1 MEGLAILLF
10 GAILIFMLTGYPVAL
25 VLGGVSAIVGFIF
38 VPDFLDF
45 LPLRIMGVLQNNLL
59 MAVPL
64 FVMMGLVLEKSGIA
78 EELLRSMGNVLRKF
92 PGGLAVSVVLVGGIL
107 AASTGIVGATVITMG
122 LISLPVMLKSGYH
135 VSLSTGIIAASGT
148 LGQIIPPS
156 VILVLLGS
164 VLQVPVGDL
173 FRAAVIPGLVLMLC
187 YVVYVMIFSLV
198 FKNEKVAQSVIEE
211 KKYQD
216 ENQNVRQFLM
226 ALFFPLLLIFMVLG
240 SIFFGIASPT
250 EAAGIG
256 ALGAFLITFL
266 KRKLTMDLCK
276 HVMKETSQL
285 TTMVFFI
292 LLGATTFALV
302 FRGLDG
308 DELLTSL
315 VKDADLTSF
324 QFLVLV
330 MVVVFIAGFFIDF
343 IEIIFII
350 VPVVAPI
357 FIMYKV
363 DLVWIGIL
371 LALNLQTSFLTPPFG
386 FALFYLK
393 GVSPPEVKTVDVY
406 KGVFPFIVIQAIV
419 FSLYMFFPEWLVY

>member
-25 VLGGVSAIVGFIF
+25 VLGGVSAVVGFIF

-122 LISLPVMLKSGYH
+122 LISLPVMLKSGYN

-173 FRAAVIPGLVLMLC
+173 FKAALIPGLVLMLF
-187 YVVYVMIFSLV
+187 YVLFVMIFSLV
-198 FKNEKVAQSVIEE
+198 YKNEKVNQSVLDE
-211 KKYQD
+211 KKNWD
-216 ENQNVRQFLM
+216 EKQSLKQFLM
-226 ALFFPLLLIFMVLG
+226 ALFFPLLLILMVLG
-240 SIFFGIASPT
+240 SIFFGVASPT

-256 ALGAFLITFL
+256 AFGAFLITFL
-266 KRKLTMDLCK
+266 KKKLTWSLCR

-308 DELLTSL
+308 DELLTSF
-315 VKDADLTSF
+315 VQESNLTAF
-324 QFLVLV
+324 QFLLLV

-357 FIMYKV
+357 FVMYKM

-406 KGVFPFIVIQAIV
+406 KGVFPFIVIQLIV
-419 FSLYMFFPEWLVY
+419 FSLYMLFPEWLVY

>member
-25 VLGGVSAIVGFIF
+25 VLGGVSAVVGFIF

-122 LISLPVMLKSGYH
+122 LISLPVMLKSGYN

-173 FRAAVIPGLVLMLC
+173 FKAALIPGLVLMLF
-187 YVVYVMIFSLV
+187 YVLFVMIFSLV
-198 FKNEKVAQSVIEE
+198 YKNEKVNQSVLDE
-211 KKYQD
+211 KKNWD
-216 ENQNVRQFLM
+216 EKQSLKQFLM
-226 ALFFPLLLIFMVLG
+226 ALFFPLLLILMVLG
-240 SIFFGIASPT
+240 SIFFGVASPT

-256 ALGAFLITFL
+256 AFGAFLITYL
-266 KRKLTMDLCK
+266 KKKLTWSLCR

-308 DELLTSL
+308 DELLTSF
-315 VKDADLTSF
+315 VQESNLTAF
-324 QFLVLV
+324 QFLLLV

-357 FIMYKV
+357 FVMYKM

-393 GVSPPEVKTVDVY
+393 GVSPPEVRTVDVY
-406 KGVFPFIVIQAIV
+406 KGVFPFIVIQLIV
-419 FSLYMFFPEWLVY
+419 FGLYMFFPEWLVY

>member
-25 VLGGVSAIVGFIF
+25 VLGGVSAVAGFIF

-122 LISLPVMLKSGYH
+122 LISLPVMLKSGYN

-173 FRAAVIPGLVLMLC
+173 FKAALIPGLVLMLF
-187 YVVYVMIFSLV
+187 YVLFVMIFSLV
-198 FKNEKVAQSVIEE
+198 YKNEKVKQSVLDE
-211 KKYQD
+211 KKNWD
-216 ENQNVRQFLM
+216 EKQSLKQFLV
-226 ALFFPLLLIFMVLG
+226 ALFFPLLLILMVLG
-240 SIFFGIASPT
+240 SIFFGVASPT

-256 ALGAFLITFL
+256 AFGAFLITFL
-266 KRKLTMDLCK
+266 KKKLTWSLCR

-308 DELLTSL
+308 DELLTSF
-315 VKDADLTSF
+315 VKESNLTAF
-324 QFLVLV
+324 QFLLLV

-357 FIMYKV
+357 FVMYKM

-393 GVSPPEVKTVDVY
+393 GVSPPEVRTVDVY
-406 KGVFPFIVIQAIV
+406 KGVFPFIVIQLIV
-419 FSLYMFFPEWLVY
+419 FGLYMFFPEWLVY

>member
-25 VLGGVSAIVGFIF
+25 VLGGVSAVVGFIF

-122 LISLPVMLKSGYH
+122 LISLPVMLKSGYN

-173 FRAAVIPGLVLMLC
+173 FKAALIPGLVLMLF
-187 YVVYVMIFSLV
+187 YVLFVMIFSLV
-198 FKNEKVAQSVIEE
+198 YKNEKVKQSVLDE
-211 KKYQD
+211 KKNWD
-216 ENQNVRQFLM
+216 EKQSLKQFLV
-226 ALFFPLLLIFMVLG
+226 ALFFPLLLILMVLG
-240 SIFFGIASPT
+240 SIFFGVASPT

-256 ALGAFLITFL
+256 AFGAFLITFL
-266 KRKLTMDLCK
+266 KKKLTWSLCR

-308 DELLTSL
+308 DELLTSF
-315 VKDADLTSF
+315 VKESDLTAF
-324 QFLVLV
+324 QFLLLV

-357 FIMYKV
+357 FVMYKM

>member
-25 VLGGVSAIVGFIF
+25 VLGGVSAVVGFIF

-173 FRAAVIPGLVLMLC
+173 FKAALIPGLVLMLF
-187 YVVYVMIFSLV
+187 YVLFVMIFSLV
-198 FKNEKVAQSVIEE
+198 YKNEKVNQSVLDE
-211 KKYQD
+211 KKNWD
-216 ENQNVRQFLM
+216 EKQSLKQFLM
-226 ALFFPLLLIFMVLG
+226 ALFFPLLLILMVLG
-240 SIFFGIASPT
+240 SIFFGVASPT

-256 ALGAFLITFL
+256 AFGAFLITFL
-266 KRKLTMDLCK
+266 KKKLTWSLCR

-308 DELLTSL
+308 DELLTSF
-315 VKDADLTSF
+315 VKESDLTAF
-324 QFLVLV
+324 QFLLLV

-357 FIMYKV
+357 FVMYKM

-393 GVSPPEVKTVDVY
+393 GVSPPEVRTVDVY
-406 KGVFPFIVIQAIV
+406 KGVFPFIVIQIIV
-419 FSLYMFFPEWLVY
+419 FGLYMFFPEWLVY

>member
-25 VLGGVSAIVGFIF
+25 VLGGVSAVVGFIF

-122 LISLPVMLKSGYH
+122 LISLPVMLKSGYN

-173 FRAAVIPGLVLMLC
+173 FKAALIPGLVLMLF
-187 YVVYVMIFSLV
+187 YVLFVMIFSLV
-198 FKNEKVAQSVIEE
+198 YKNEKVNQSVLDE
-211 KKYQD
+211 KKNWD
-216 ENQNVRQFLM
+216 EKQSLKQFLM
-226 ALFFPLLLIFMVLG
+226 ALFFPLLLILMVLG
-240 SIFFGIASPT
+240 SIFFGVASPT

-256 ALGAFLITFL
+256 AFGAFLITFL
-266 KRKLTMDLCK
+266 KKKLTWSLCR

-308 DELLTSL
+308 DELLTSF
-315 VKDADLTSF
+315 VKESDLTAF
-324 QFLVLV
+324 QFLLLV

-357 FIMYKV
+357 FVMYKM

-393 GVSPPEVKTVDVY
+393 GVSPPEVRTVDVY
-406 KGVFPFIVIQAIV
+406 KGVFPFIVIQIIV
-419 FSLYMFFPEWLVY
+419 FGLYMFFPEWLVY

>member
-25 VLGGVSAIVGFIF
+25 VLGGVSAVVGFIF

-173 FRAAVIPGLVLMLC
+173 FKAALIPGGVLMLC
-187 YVVYVMIFSLV
+187 YILFVMIFSLV
-198 FKNEKVAQSVIEE
+198 YKNEKVKQSVLDE
-211 KKYQD
+211 KKIWD
-216 ENQNVRQFLM
+216 EKQSLKQFLM
-226 ALFFPLLLIFMVLG
+226 ALFFPLLLILMVLG
-240 SIFFGIASPT
+240 SIFFGVASPT

-256 ALGAFLITFL
+256 AFGAFLITFL
-266 KRKLTMDLCK
+266 KKKLTWSLCR

-308 DELLTSL
+308 DELLTSF
-315 VKDADLTSF
+315 VQESDLTAF
-324 QFLVLV
+324 QFLLLV

-357 FIMYKV
+357 FVMYKM

-393 GVSPPEVKTVDVY
+393 GVSPPEVRTVDVY

>member
-25 VLGGVSAIVGFIF
+25 VLGGVSAVVGFIF

-122 LISLPVMLKSGYH
+122 LISLPVMLKSGYN

-173 FRAAVIPGLVLMLC
+173 FKAALIPGLVLMLF
-187 YVVYVMIFSLV
+187 YVLFVMIFSLV
-198 FKNEKVAQSVIEE
+198 YKNEKVNQSVLDE
-211 KKYQD
+211 KKNWD
-216 ENQNVRQFLM
+216 EKQSLKQFLM
-226 ALFFPLLLIFMVLG
+226 ALFFPLLLILMVLG
-240 SIFFGIASPT
+240 SIFFGVASPT

-256 ALGAFLITFL
+256 AFGAFLITFL
-266 KRKLTMDLCK
+266 KKKLTWSLCR

-308 DELLTSL
+308 DELLTSF
-315 VKDADLTSF
+315 VQESNLTAF
-324 QFLVLV
+324 QFLLLV

-357 FIMYKV
+357 FVMYKM

-393 GVSPPEVKTVDVY
+393 GVSPPEVRTVDVY
-406 KGVFPFIVIQAIV
+406 KGVFPFIVIQLIV
-419 FSLYMFFPEWLVY
+419 FGLYMFFPEWLVY

>member
-25 VLGGVSAIVGFIF
+25 VLGGVSAVVGFIF

-173 FRAAVIPGLVLMLC
+173 FKAALIPGLLLMLC
-187 YVVYVMIFSLV
+187 YILFVMIFSLV
-198 FKNEKVAQSVIEE
+198 YKNEKVKQSVLDE
-211 KKYQD
+211 KKNWD
-216 ENQNVRQFLM
+216 EKQSLKQFLV
-226 ALFFPLLLIFMVLG
+226 ALFFPLLLILLVLG
-240 SIFFGIASPT
+240 SIFFGVASPT

-256 ALGAFLITFL
+256 AFGAFLITFL
-266 KRKLTMDLCK
+266 KKKLTWSLCR

-308 DELLTSL
+308 DELLTSF
-315 VKDADLTSF
+315 VQESDLTAF
-324 QFLVLV
+324 QFLLLV

-357 FIMYKV
+357 FVMYKM